1 MNDFQAVINFFQGPT
16 GRMILNAIKDVAV
29 NHVIPHY
36 RNSMTRPVDMS
47 AKEQERRAQEEFATV
62 DEFDI
67 DMSTDDHYPPG
78 PQPDSESKDK
88 GKI

>member
-1 MNDFQAVINFFQGPT
+1 MNDFQAIINFFQSAT
-16 GRMILNAIKDVAV
+16 GRMILNALKDVAV

-47 AKEQERRAQEEFATV
+47 PQEQEQRAKSEFATV

-67 DMSTDDHYPPG
+67 DMPAADNDPLG
-78 PQPDSESKDK
+78 PQPEPGSKDK
-88 GKI
+88 GKV